1 MIQFPLQLTL
11 SMHDYALVMAILN
24 KNLTE
29 GADEFPPLE
38 VDEPVPTQAA
48 GAQAAT
54 ARGGGEYQMDSNRWT
69 TEHLMVTVTSGQIYD
84 KMKFNFQF
92 DGVVINLLEG
102 KYFK

>member
-1 MIQFPLQLTL
+1 MP
-11 SMHDYALVMAILN
+11 DYALVMAILN

-29 GADEFPPLE
+29 GVDEFPPLE
-38 VDEPVPTQAA
+38 VDEPVHTQAPV
-48 GAQAAT
+48 AT
-54 ARGGGEYQMDSNRWT
+54 ARGVEQYPVDSNRWT

>member
-1 MIQFPLQLTL
+1 MP
-11 SMHDYALVMAILN
+11 DYALVMAILN

-29 GADEFPPLE
+29 GVDEFPPLE
-38 VDEPVPTQAA
+38 VDEPVHPQAPV
-48 GAQAAT
+48 AT
-54 ARGGGEYQMDSNRWT
+54 ARAGEQYPVDSNRWT

-102 KYFK
+102 KYFE